1 MMYIKAH
8 KFLVFLVGGHREHVL
23 ELELIDL

>member
-8 KFLVFLVGGHREHVL
+8 KFLVFLVGGDREHVL